1 MIEPAEIRLLSARM
15 WFNHSMKPDSVT
27 HILFDWGDTL
37 MVDDPAQTTP
47 MAEWPTVRS
56 VPGAEQTL
64 RQLKAAGKVICLA
77 TSANVSDEVQIRAAL
92 ARVSLEQFI
101 SRVFCFK
108 NTGLPKGEA
117 FYQKVLGNLSISPT
131 QALMVGDSFEKDV
144 LAANAAGMAAIWFN
158 ERTPEQRQG
167 ALHLTV
173 RSMDE
178 LLAWFSTATNEQP

>member
-1 MIEPAEIRLLSARM
+1 M
-15 WFNHSMKPDSVT
+15 WFNHSMKPGSFT

-37 MVDDPAQTTP
+37 MVNDPAQTAP
-47 MAEWPTVRS
+47 MAEWPAVRS
-56 VPGAEQTL
+56 VPGAEQAL

-77 TSANVSDEVQIRAAL
+77 TSADVSDEAQIRAAL
-92 ARVSLEQFI
+92 ARVGLEQSI
-101 SRVFCFK
+101 DQVFCFK

-117 FYQKVLGNLSISPT
+117 FYRKLLRALGISPA

-158 ERTPEQRQG
+158 ERSPEQRTG

-173 RSMDE
+173 HSMDE
-178 LLAWFSTATNEQP
+178 LRAWFSTAT

>member
-1 MIEPAEIRLLSARM
+1 
-15 WFNHSMKPDSVT
+15 MKPDSFT

-37 MVDDPAQTTP
+37 MVDDPAQTAP
-47 MAEWPTVRS
+47 MAAWPTVRS

-77 TSANVSDEVQIRAAL
+77 TSAEVSDEAQIRAAL
-92 ARVSLEQFI
+92 ARVGLEQLI
-101 SRVFCFK
+101 SRVVCFK

-117 FYQKVLGNLSISPT
+117 FYRHILAELQLDPT
-131 QALMVGDSFEKDV
+131 EALMVGDSFEKDV
-144 LAANAAGMAAIWFN
+144 LAANAAGIAAIWFN

-173 RSMDE
+173 HSMDE
-178 LLAWFSTATNEQP
+178 LLTWFLTATNEQP